1 MQLYGNLTKIDT
13 EQQIVA
19 GYASTECI
27 DRAGEIVLKSAIEDA
42 LDDYL
47 EYGNIRQMH
56 QLSAVGKAV
65 DASVDDKGLYI
76 EARIVDDDAWKK
88 VTTGVYAGWSIGGK
102 TLGRD
107 PDNRNIITKIRL
119 DEISLVDRPAN
130 PEAVIDL
137 WRAAG
142 LHDGGDL
149 AKVVRQR
156 DQLAKRLAHRDR
168 ALRDLAD
175 RVEKTLGKV
184 SDIASENSN
193 YRKQIAGLTKQLS
206 EVRRP
211 QVVVDNTV
219 DRVEQMAV
227 SLQKGIA
234 DTTAAQADIDR
245 RLRRLEG

>member
-1 MQLYGNLTKIDT
+1 MRSLDGNLTKIDT
-13 EQQIVA
+13 EQRIVA

-42 LDDYL
+42 LNDDL

-56 QLSAVGKAV
+56 RKLSAVGKAV

-107 PDNRNIITKIRL
+107 PDNHKIITKIRL

-137 WRAAG
+137 WRAAR

-149 AKVVRQR
+149 AKVVRER
-156 DQLAKRLAHRDR
+156 DQLAEQLADRDR
-168 ALRDLAD
+168 AITGLAD
-175 RVEKTLGKV
+175 HVERTLAKV
-184 SDIASENSN
+184 SDIVSENSELIG
-193 YRKQIAGLTKQLS
+193 RKTPS
-206 EVRRP
+206 
-211 QVVVDNTV
+211 
-219 DRVEQMAV
+219 
-227 SLQKGIA
+227 
-234 DTTAAQADIDR
+234 
-245 RLRRLEG
+245 